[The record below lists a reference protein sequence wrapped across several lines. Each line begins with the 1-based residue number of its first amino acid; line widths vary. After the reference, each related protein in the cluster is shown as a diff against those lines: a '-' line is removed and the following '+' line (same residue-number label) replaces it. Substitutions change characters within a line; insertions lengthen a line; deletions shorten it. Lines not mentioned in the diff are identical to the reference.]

1 MHLVVLNAHVGR
13 LRLKDALV
21 TSGCYD
27 ALSERAKSI
36 RLSTVQNTHCSK
48 CGSTEHRSSTCPTAA
63 QNAVIPEAAVR
74 EAQAREL
81 EKKRKTGTAAAAGVV
96 AVRVVVSSSNHSSSY
111 RNRRCVSHRTCKSN
125 ICNWR

>member
-1 MHLVVLNAHVGR
+1 MRCRKEQNPSDLARFKIPIVRSVG
-13 LRLKDALV
+13 
-21 TSGCYD
+21 G
-27 ALSERAKSI
+27 
-36 RLSTVQNTHCSK
+36 
-48 CGSTEHRSSTCPTAA
+48 TEHRSSTCPTAA

-125 ICNWR
+125 ICNWRWFMYQFLY